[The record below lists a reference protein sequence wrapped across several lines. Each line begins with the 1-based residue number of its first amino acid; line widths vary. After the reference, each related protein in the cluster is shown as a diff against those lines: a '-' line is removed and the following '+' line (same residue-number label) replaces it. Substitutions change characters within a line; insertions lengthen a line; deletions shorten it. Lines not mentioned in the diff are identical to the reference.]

1 MSRYAWDKF
10 STTILVRYV
19 LSYLCG
25 TLYLEPS
32 VSLKRTFAFSVGGL
46 FSLSTLALT
55 WLRLHSLKLQILPI
69 TCQLDVKLRMMWWT
83 PIKQL
88 YSPRYH
94 GYFSDSADKNHFSQ
108 SSKRLGHAS
117 LITPLSWCLEK
128 QDKLRFGMFQHFH
141 FQKKPLKDNRNLN
154 VEITNNYWIR
164 LSIKISSVCIHKAA
178 KQLNLVPRSS
188 QLTVQF
194 SDNYALE
201 LTSFFTYRRLL
212 PILVNSGWL
221 SWIIR
226 GILAN
231 HKRKN
236 ILSE

>member
-164 LSIKISSVCIHKAA
+164 LSIKISSVCIHSKTTQPCPQVFSANCPVFW
-178 KQLNLVPRSS
+178 QLCFRIDVIFHISQTSSNFGQQRLVIMNYPWDFS
-188 QLTVQF
+188 Q
-194 SDNYALE
+194 S
-201 LTSFFTYRRLL
+201 
-212 PILVNSGWL
+212 
-221 SWIIR
+221 
-226 GILAN
+226 
-231 HKRKN
+231 
-236 ILSE
+236 

>member
-10 STTILVRYV
+10 SKTISVRYV

-25 TLYLEPS
+25 TLYLDPF

-69 TCQLDVKLRMMWWT
+69 TCQLDVKLKMMWWT

-94 GYFSDSADKNHFSQ
+94 GYFSDWVDKNYFSQ

-128 QDKLRFGMFQHFH
+128 PEKIKLRFGMFQHIN

-164 LSIKISSVCIHKAA
+164 LSIKIPSVCIHSKTSQPRPQVFSANCPVFW
-178 KQLNLVPRSS
+178 QLCCRIDVIFYISQTSS
-188 QLTVQF
+188 NFGQQWLFIMNYPWDF
-194 SDNYALE
+194 SQ
-201 LTSFFTYRRLL
+201 S
-212 PILVNSGWL
+212 
-221 SWIIR
+221 
-226 GILAN
+226 
-231 HKRKN
+231 
-236 ILSE
+236 